1 MRPIMIS
8 FLCIL
13 MTQAPQILLAA
24 QSPQID
30 PGSTYRL
37 TNDYASGKSLTC
49 SKRGDQYV
57 MTMDDT
63 RDSPEQCW
71 NLTPA
76 GNGTY
81 RLTSI
86 AAGRGKSLDTPK
98 SGDQYVMAM
107 ADTGNY
113 SGQMWVL
120 IPVGNGKYR
129 LTNVYAGPMKSL
141 DTPMSGSQY
150 VMTMADTGNYSGQMW
165 TLTKVTPPVAAAPGT
180 IQVPTQVATPTIAL
194 APQIDP
200 NATYRLTSDYLATVI
215 TSGPGRSLSV
225 SKSGDN
231 YVVVMADAK
240 DFPDQVWKFIP
251 LGGGKY
257 RLINLAAGEGKS
269 LATQMSGNRYVLSIQ
284 NTDNSTGQIWT
295 LTDVG
300 GGKYRLTNDA
310 LGPGRSLYI
319 SALDP
324 SFSGFLLQMT
334 ATSNAIKQFWT
345 LTKVTPQLAQQPP
358 ISINLQPPG
367 PPAAKPLTVTG
378 LTWNPSMIP
387 RGGGTMLCSRTSL
400 FDLTQCGLT
409 KADWVGSHVLS
420 TTCDKGFYDPIW
432 GGTCWDFPPDNGEGK
447 WIRSTEP
454 VTNDNAVWRIPKPKE
469 YVAKAE
475 RVTRGTAFAWDCPSG
490 TFWDIY
496 DTGGCWKCTD
506 KHPRRTAAPVW
517 ADNAC
522 AASLN
527 ETASAVFLKYNG
539 CPKPNAATMGLK
551 GKRQPGKPFLQ
562 LGSGCYACPNA
573 DEDGNILVTERNGN
587 IITGDAYANNQG
599 CAIVFKWKPPE
610 FPEPGLSGLEGV
622 REILLEN
629 LLFEDP
635 DLVTAYLTKA
645 GEVLGHKPGTPESIR
660 YVSQQ
665 WQEIAAS
672 PYKSAAVADLV
683 FGFVELAAATDA
695 NSRTPAERALVGGVE
710 QYVNLRRTFVAEQA
724 LAMYDA
730 WKANDDKTKNQ
741 RARSRLEV
749 IGFDYGTVPLDF
761 QAAVMAG
768 FGLGVAGIGAI
779 GAIAGANIHAVSTAK
794 TARDAVVNL
803 KQLKVALDQA
813 RAARNVI
820 EAQRVQANITRILS
834 TAARAQRVANVF
846 TAFRALTIATR
857 IGILGPAI
865 LIEVVGIILT
875 SIAIDQFMQ
884 IIEARP
890 KLQAAVER
898 AKQPVD
904 LQKLLTEP
912 NGKEQLVYFW
922 SKAMDA
928 KKITEDEEV
937 VAKAGAAMEMARQRG
952 YQLSSGQ

>member
-1 MRPIMIS
+1 MRPILIS
-8 FLCIL
+8 FLSIL

-30 PGSTYRL
+30 PSSTYRL

-57 MTMDDT
+57 LTMDDT
-63 RDSPEQCW
+63 RDSPEQFW
-71 NLTPA
+71 KLTPA
-76 GNGTY
+76 GSGTY
-81 RLTSI
+81 RLTNI
-86 AAGRGKSLDTPK
+86 VAGGAKSLDTPK
-98 SGDQYVMAM
+98 SGSQYVMAM

-113 SGQMWVL
+113 SGQMWML
-120 IPVGNGKYR
+120 IPVGDGKYR

-150 VMTMADTGNYSGQMW
+150 VMAMADTGNYSGQMW
-165 TLTKVTPPVAAAPGT
+165 TLTKVTPP
-180 IQVPTQVATPTIAL
+180 
-194 APQIDP
+194 
-200 NATYRLTSDYLATVI
+200 
-215 TSGPGRSLSV
+215 
-225 SKSGDN
+225 
-231 YVVVMADAK
+231 
-240 DFPDQVWKFIP
+240 
-251 LGGGKY
+251 
-257 RLINLAAGEGKS
+257 
-269 LATQMSGNRYVLSIQ
+269 
-284 NTDNSTGQIWT
+284 
-295 LTDVG
+295 
-300 GGKYRLTNDA
+300 
-310 LGPGRSLYI
+310 
-319 SALDP
+319 
-324 SFSGFLLQMT
+324 
-334 ATSNAIKQFWT
+334 
-345 LTKVTPQLAQQPP
+345 LAQPLP
-358 ISINLQPPG
+358 ISINLQPAG

-378 LTWNPSMIP
+378 LTWNPNMIP
-387 RGGGTMLCSRTSL
+387 RGGGTMVCSRTNI
-400 FDLTQCGLT
+400 FNLTQCGLT

-420 TTCDKGFYDPIW
+420 TSCDKGFYDPIW

-454 VTNDNAVWRIPKPKE
+454 VTSDNAVWRIPKPKE
-469 YVAKAE
+469 YVAKAT
-475 RVTRGTAFAWDCPSG
+475 RDTRGTAFAWDCPSG

-496 DTGGCWKCTD
+496 DTGGCWKCPD

-527 ETASAVFLKYNG
+527 ETAPAVFLKYNG
-539 CPKPNAATMGLK
+539 CPKSDAATMGLK

-562 LGSGCYACPNA
+562 VGSGCYACPSA

-587 IITGDAYANNQG
+587 LITGDAYANNQG
-599 CAIVFKWKPPE
+599 CTIIFKWKPPE
-610 FPEPGLSGLEGV
+610 FPEPGLSGLAGV

-635 DLVTAYLTKA
+635 DLVTAYLTKVA
-645 GEVLGHKPGTPESIR
+645 EGLGHKPGTPESIK

-672 PYKSAAVADLV
+672 PYKSAAVANLV
-683 FGFVELAAATDA
+683 FGFVELAAATDP
-695 NSRTPAERALVGGVE
+695 NSRTPAERALVATVE
-710 QYVNLRRTFVAEQA
+710 EYVKLRRTFIAEQA

-730 WKANDDKTKNQ
+730 WKADDDRTKNQ

-761 QAAVMAG
+761 QAAAMAG
-768 FGLGVAGIGAI
+768 FGLGVAGIGV
-779 GAIAGANIHAVSTAK
+779 IAGANIHAVSTAK
-794 TARDAVVNL
+794 TARDAAANL

-813 RAARNVI
+813 RAVRDVI
-820 EAQRVQANITRILS
+820 EAQTLQANITRALS
-834 TAARAQRVANVF
+834 TAARSQRIANLF
-846 TAFRALTIATR
+846 TAFKALTIATR
-857 IGILGPAI
+857 IAILGPAI
-865 LIEVVGIILT
+865 LIEIAGIILT

-890 KLQAAVER
+890 KLEAAVER

-904 LQKLLTEP
+904 LQKLLAEP

-928 KKITEDEEV
+928 KQITEDGQV
-937 VAKAGAAMEMARQRG
+937 VAKASAAMEMAKQRG